1 MLAPAAI
8 TACHRVLVVQIDLAR
23 PRSDKACSRW
33 LARAVICA
41 ELGSERSCAMV
52 ARHLIGGSAFPRSPS
67 MCKERINTMSESLID
82 LVFSEEETL
91 SERITGRGLGG
102 CGGQLLGTGR
112 ESLYVCIL
120 HRIRHLLAKMNA
132 VRRRPMVDGRSP
144 QSAKPD

>member
-41 ELGSERSCAMV
+41 ELGSEVMCDGRSTSDW
-52 ARHLIGGSAFPRSPS
+52 RIGVSAIPD
-67 MCKERINTMSESLID
+67 KERINTMSESLID

-91 SERITGRGLGG
+91 SDESPDAALEVAAGNCWAQAGNPFTFAFCTGLDT
-102 CGGQLLGTGR
+102 C
-112 ESLYVCIL
+112 S
-120 HRIRHLLAKMNA
+120 
-132 VRRRPMVDGRSP
+132 RR
-144 QSAKPD
+144 